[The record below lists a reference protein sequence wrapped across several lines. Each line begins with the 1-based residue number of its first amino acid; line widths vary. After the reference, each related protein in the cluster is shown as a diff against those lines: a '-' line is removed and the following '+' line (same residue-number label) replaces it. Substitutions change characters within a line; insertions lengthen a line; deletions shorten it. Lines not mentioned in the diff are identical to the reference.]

1 MNRLDKLTRG
11 LGRAGESEPPPAWLN
26 LAVRGLVGLSP
37 GTVILSARLAGNVF
51 SVLMST
57 LTDSRRLGNC
67 AECGAPVSD
76 SDPFIRYRGEYYHA
90 HDCAER
96 NPPATR
102 RRGLLVR
109 PQVM

>member
-1 MNRLDKLTRG
+1 MNLLDKLTRG
-11 LGRAGESEPPPAWLN
+11 VGRAGESEPPPAWLN

-37 GTVILSARLAGNVF
+37 GAVILSARLAGNVL

-57 LTDSRRLGNC
+57 LTDNHRLGDC

-90 HDCAER
+90 NGCAEL

-102 RRGLLVR
+102 RQGILAART
-109 PQVM
+109 